1 VTLQTKSLTENREIE
16 PLLFAG
22 ARSFRELVSQ
32 AKGMY
37 PTELLQ
43 FLECRPKD
51 NGPMGRIVQTMIVE
65 ARSFVVGG
73 NLPQGDGLA
82 LPHPIDA
89 EWRFTE
95 ETARSLIENAVAA
108 TGAGESILLMGVPSV
123 ALAAARSSHDRLFWV
138 RGEPNVITEGL
149 KSLTAAD
156 ARFCHDI
163 SDLVQAG
170 AAILDPPWYVTQF
183 RAMLS
188 QASHHCRTGAHLF
201 VSAPPEGVRP
211 GIAYDLRELSE
222 VATQSGLE
230 LASEDAGALIYRTP
244 FFEVNA
250 LRAAGI
256 GAWLPDWRRGNL
268 TIYRKRDVGRSYPIA
283 TTLPA
288 FELTLAGVRLRLLTS
303 GSTQEAGLIPLY
315 RNEVFPSVSMRAL
328 RRSEAALWTSG
339 NRAFAIERRSALTA
353 LAAMA
358 RDRNLLPKGLSLELF
373 PMRNSQA
380 IDVVEPLIQK
390 LNELVD
396 REFAEAASAVGPAAW
411 DTSANDAR
419 FLNAY

>member
-1 VTLQTKSLTENREIE
+1 VTLQAQSPTENLELDR
-16 PLLFAG
+16 LLFAG
-22 ARSFRELVSQ
+22 AHSFRELVSQ

-43 FLECRPKD
+43 FLESRPTD
-51 NGPMGRIVQTMIVE
+51 SGPTGKNVQAMIAE
-65 ARSFVVGG
+65 ARLFVVGG

-95 ETARSLIENAVAA
+95 ETAQSLIEAAVAA
-108 TGAGESILLMGVPSV
+108 TGAGESILLIGVPSV

-156 ARFCHDI
+156 VRFRHDI
-163 SDLVQAG
+163 FSLAQAG

-188 QASHHCRTGAHLF
+188 QASYHCRTGAHLF
-201 VSAPPEGVRP
+201 VSTPPEGVRP
-211 GIAYDLRELSE
+211 GIAYDLRELSK
-222 VATQSGLE
+222 VATQSGLD

-244 FFEVNA
+244 FFELNA

-268 TIYRKRDVGRSYPIA
+268 TTYKKCDLGSSCP
-283 TTLPA
+283 TTTAVPA

-303 GSTQEAGLIPLY
+303 GATQEARLKPLY
-315 RNEVFPSVSMRAL
+315 QDEVFPSVSMRAP
-328 RRSEAALWTSG
+328 RRSEATLWTSG

-358 RDRNLLPKGLSLELF
+358 RDRNLLPKGLSSKLL
-373 PMRNSQA
+373 PLGNSQA
-380 IDVVEPLIQK
+380 IDAVKPLIQK
-390 LNELVD
+390 LSELVD